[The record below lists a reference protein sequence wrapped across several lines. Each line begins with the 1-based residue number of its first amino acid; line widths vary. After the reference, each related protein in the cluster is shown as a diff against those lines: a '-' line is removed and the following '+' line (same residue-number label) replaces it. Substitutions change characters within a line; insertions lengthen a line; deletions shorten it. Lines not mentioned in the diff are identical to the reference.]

1 MGLLL
6 ATLVIVFACIVIA
19 RASDGF
25 EAAAD
30 YLGRNLNEGIKGAT
44 INAIGSSLPEL
55 LTTFFFLVV
64 LKDAEGFASG
74 LGTTAGSAIFN
85 GVIIPAAVILV
96 VISSGVARKI
106 NISRKVVL
114 RDGLS
119 LLACELVLIFFI
131 TGAELKAIHGLLLML
146 LYAAY
151 IAFMLLGR
159 SKEVAE
165 PAESEPQPEPSY
177 IGSKKPST
185 LKYFL
190 GLYWLDLASWFF
202 KKVNNKSATVLL
214 VASAIVMGLAC
225 HLLVTAC
232 VWLGSEEFSFL
243 GSSFKGLGIPVYFL
257 SVIVASAATSV
268 PDTLLS
274 MKDARKGN
282 YDDAISNA
290 LGSNI
295 FDICFALG
303 FPLFMYT
310 LVYGPIALN
319 DGNGSGELRILL
331 FIVTVLAFL
340 IFVLAKSIR
349 LVHALLLIA
358 LYLLFSTYIIG
369 RALNWSFLV
378 PLADKLNSL
387 AAALG
392 VLF

>member
-96 VISSGVARKI
+96 VISSGVAKKI

-131 TGAELKAIHGLLLML
+131 TGTELRAIHGLLLML
-146 LYAAY
+146 LYGAY

-159 SKEVAE
+159 SKEASE
-165 PAESEPQPEPSY
+165 PAEPEPQAETN
-177 IGSKKPST
+177 SKKPSA

-190 GLYWLDLASWFF
+190 GLYWLDLATWFF
-202 KKVNNKSATVLL
+202 KKVNNKSASVLL
-214 VASAIVMGLAC
+214 VASAIIMGLAC

-232 VWLGSEEFSFL
+232 VWLGSDEFSFL

-310 LVYGPIALN
+310 IVYGPIALGE
-319 DGNGSGELRILL
+319 DSGSGELRILL

-349 LVHALLLIA
+349 FVHAVLLIA
-358 LYLLFSTYIIG
+358 LYLIFSTYIIG

-378 PLADKLNSL
+378 PLAEKLNSL
-387 AAALG
+387 ASALG